1 MVGDDARPA
10 IPMDLVISRE
20 LEIRGSHGMAAH
32 DYAAMLARVTDGS
45 LQPGRLVGRTIGL
58 DRAPAALVAMDEP
71 PAIGG
76 MTVIV
81 LGKP

>member
-1 MVGDDARPA
+1 
-10 IPMDLVISRE
+10 
-20 LEIRGSHGMAAH
+20 
-32 DYAAMLARVTDGS
+32 
-45 LQPGRLVGRTIGL
+45 LVGRTIGL

-71 PAIGG
+71 AAIGG